1 MWFQSKI
8 KLYPCLLLAAIVMI
22 SACGE
27 DPPAEPAQDPV
38 TGEGPVLNENE
49 RVSLATMIDA
59 YTINGAWLMHQED
72 RVGSIEVG
80 KRADI
85 VVLDRNLFAILA
97 DQISEA
103 RVLFTLLDGVAVYTA
118 RNQENASE

>member
-1 MWFQSKI
+1 VAIRRQDH
-8 KLYPCLLLAAIVMI
+8 LA
-22 SACGE
+22 
-27 DPPAEPAQDPV
+27 
-38 TGEGPVLNENE
+38 GEGSVLNENE

-85 VVLDRNLFAILA
+85 VVLDRNLFNIPVT
-97 DQISEA
+97 QISETK
-103 RVLFTLLDGVAVYTA
+103 VLFTLLDGVAVYA
-118 RNQENASE
+118 AKKQENSSE